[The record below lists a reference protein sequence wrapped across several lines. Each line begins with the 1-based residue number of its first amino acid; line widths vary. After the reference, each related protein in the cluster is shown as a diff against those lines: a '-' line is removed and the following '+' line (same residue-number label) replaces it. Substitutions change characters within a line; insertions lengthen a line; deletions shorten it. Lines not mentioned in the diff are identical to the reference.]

1 MKVVIAVLLAIV
13 LALAWRLYIE
23 RAINSQLQSQLAEL
37 SSKLTDKAALENFE
51 LRQKCALQG
60 GNLFRQLGYKL
71 NDLALLQTHYNAK
84 LNKCFL
90 AFDYTTSG
98 AEGLENVKYLLDAIE
113 QREYAEYI
121 WKSEKDRP
129 FLAVPPLSCKLIPSS
144 VDTRI
149 CKSEEEYRAF
159 VAHYME

>member
-13 LALAWRLYIE
+13 LTLVWLLYIE
-23 RAINSQLQSQLAEL
+23 RATNSQLQSQYAEL
-37 SSKLTDKAALENFE
+37 SSKFSDKTARENFE

-90 AFDYTTSG
+90 EFDYTTSS
-98 AEGLENVKYLLDAIE
+98 ADGLENVRYLLDAIE
-113 QREYAEYI
+113 QKEYAEYI
-121 WKSEKDRP
+121 WKSEKGRP
-129 FLAVPPLSCKLIPSS
+129 FLAVPPLSCKLNPSS
-144 VDTRI
+144 GDKSI
-149 CKSEEEYRAF
+149 CKSEDEYEAF